1 MSAGGKNSFLCVKSL
16 LTMVLTVTFCVLTV
30 LHPET
35 YSETMK
41 TLITTVVAFY
51 FGTQFQKG
59 VPEPKKGSV
68 NNE

>member
-1 MSAGGKNSFLCVKSL
+1 MLAGEKNNFLCVKSL
-16 LTMVLTVTFCVLTV
+16 LTIFLTVTFCVLTV
-30 LHPET
+30 KYPET

-59 VPEPKKGSV
+59 VT
-68 NNE
+68 